1 MHFQPAVFQRTIQ
14 KDPTLL
20 VPLPHTLFL
29 AFHFPL
35 SSFLLSWLHKRDW
48 ILFLKSRILKRMC
61 ARVINSAVGQMHH
74 KNQPHPISL
83 YEAAARGNKPRMY
96 QHKCT
101 FISKDTHAPVCT
113 GSMRNIQRGVVC
125 VPRRSQSTLQTGGGD
140 DSSSVVKY
148 TWPAWCPAAVWWVAN
163 HSTDTPLPLALSLF
177 LFLLSY
183 TASWTC
189 MAPSPP
195 LQSTERCTHPSRSN
209 EFFQYLTIVRG
220 GFKDIF
226 RPLIWK

>member
-1 MHFQPAVFQRTIQ
+1 MYV
-14 KDPTLL
+14 
-20 VPLPHTLFL
+20 
-29 AFHFPL
+29 
-35 SSFLLSWLHKRDW
+35 
-48 ILFLKSRILKRMC
+48 C

-83 YEAAARGNKPRMY
+83 YEAAAINPGCISINVPSFQKT
-96 QHKCT
+96 CT
-101 FISKDTHAPVCT
+101 SLYRINAKHSKRCCLCL
-113 GSMRNIQRGVVC
+113 R

-140 DSSSVVKY
+140 DSGSVVKY